1 MCHFQLVCRYLI
13 KVKVSCKAIVVH
25 MQASK
30 SLLTEGLQPS
40 NICLDVYSSKKS
52 LRRANY
58 RIAPSCGGGR
68 HHSTGSGLAEQTA
81 RCEPPHGVTVHVLQ
95 HLGRECCVNVQHV
108 HPILR
113 NFGDGWGRR
122 DDSRF
127 SSDGLQ
133 RCWPRS
139 ENIVGHLACGDR
151 VPSYLCKILSH
162 LQRPPRHTS
171 WQWLLAVPR
180 PSS

>member
-1 MCHFQLVCRYLI
+1 MKNWSKRVFFLTI
-13 KVKVSCKAIVVH
+13 KGTGKNQKLLQVIPDKKNCTCMFFPSRDSTFMSSLLRVRGDSSVPWRNVPWRNRTCATFNLSVALYKAILVH

-108 HPILR
+108 HPIL
-113 NFGDGWGRR
+113 
-122 DDSRF
+122 
-127 SSDGLQ
+127 
-133 RCWPRS
+133 
-139 ENIVGHLACGDR
+139 
-151 VPSYLCKILSH
+151 
-162 LQRPPRHTS
+162 
-171 WQWLLAVPR
+171 
-180 PSS
+180 